1 MIASSPPNL
10 TDSGVQSD
18 SGPLIQSATPSQRV
32 GSLSLTALIL
42 LAVGFRLPAFFLM
55 RYGGTAPDW
64 SDFRYYHEL
73 ASLAAQGYFPDIHYW
88 VEYPPLFPWLAVGAY
103 RLSLLM
109 PNWTQPYFWFDLFL
123 TIVLATADGGT
134 IVVIDRL
141 GDAVWGQGHGR
152 RAATLYAALF
162 LPVYAILGWFDSL
175 PTFFLLLGLYFGLT
189 DSSLRAS
196 STAPLIRTGAAAG
209 IGAMLKLFP
218 LLALPAAVVHPRST
232 PRQAVGRVVVLLG
245 SAAATVALIALP
257 FARLGQDTFWATF
270 RNVLARGSWTSPWAL
285 LDGYYGTG
293 TVASLPDRLFYN
305 ASALW
310 GQPTRFGWLWWLA
323 VAVAGAVYIW
333 RGRVAWREGTARAAV
348 ALTGLGVTLLLLLS
362 RGFSTQFTLWVL
374 PFAALL
380 LPDVAGAVFAVLL
393 TLDDVV
399 LEGYLY
405 VTLFPNVH
413 RLLWVSVAVRTV
425 LLLWFALECGLA
437 VRATSVQRVN
447 ALRRRLALPAAA
459 VTLAGVVAAAALVG
473 PSLGQAVATRNG
485 GGFLEVLQQANPD
498 VVVFTQ
504 PAAYDRLYAAARSR
518 RVVLVAQPKLLEW
531 TGSRSLDGR
540 LTSGVGN
547 AASVV
552 LVTDT
557 SQPTTTV
564 QPAVR
569 EWLAARYGA
578 EPERKVESLTLLVYR
593 ASLRPAE
600 KAVRARFGAAID
612 LVGYRPSDLVGHAG
626 APLLVTLLWR
636 STAKLDQDYSI
647 SVQLLDSSGKLVA
660 QHDGM
665 PSNNARP
672 TSTWTPGQDVLDPVS
687 LSLPAGLAP
696 GRYTAIVVVYDHQ
709 SLRRLRVG
717 PDDHAI
723 LGTVTIQQ

>member
-1 MIASSPPNL
+1 MIAQSPPSV
-10 TDSGVQSD
+10 TGPERDSG
-18 SGPLIQSATPSQRV
+18 SGPLIQSAGPSPRA
-32 GSLSLTALIL
+32 GSLSLAALIV
-42 LAVGFRLPAFFLM
+42 LAVGFRLPAFFLI
-55 RYGGTAPDW
+55 RYGGSAPDW

-73 ASLAAQGYFPDIHYW
+73 ASLAAQGYLPDIHYW
-88 VEYPPLFPWLAVGAY
+88 VEYPPLFPWLAVGVY

-109 PNWTQPYFWFDLFL
+109 PNWTQPYFWFDLLL
-123 TIVLATADGGT
+123 TVVLALADAGT

-141 GDAVWGQGHGR
+141 GDAVWGSGHGR

-175 PTFFLLLGLYFGLT
+175 PTFFLLLGLWLALSGDSRKGERVGL
-189 DSSLRAS
+189 LVQAGV
-196 STAPLIRTGAAAG
+196 AVG

-218 LLALPAAVVHPRST
+218 LVALPAAVVHPRST
-232 PRQAVGRVVVLLG
+232 SRQALRRGAILVGSTV
-245 SAAATVALIALP
+245 ATVVLIALP
-257 FARLGQDTFWATF
+257 FDRLGHATFWATF

-323 VAVAGAVYIW
+323 VALGGAVYLW
-333 RGRVAWREGTARAAV
+333 RGRLAWREGTARAAV
-348 ALTGLGVTLLLLLS
+348 ALAGLGVTLLLLLS

-380 LPDVAGAVFAVLL
+380 LPDVTGAVFVVLL

-405 VTLFPNVH
+405 VTLFPDVR

-437 VRATSVQRVN
+437 VETTSVQRVG
-447 ALRRRLALPAAA
+447 ALRRRLSLPAAA
-459 VTLAGVVAAAALVG
+459 LSLAGVVVAAVLVS
-473 PSLGQAVATRNG
+473 PSLSQAIAARNG
-485 GGFLEVLQQANPD
+485 DGGFLDVLRQANPAA
-498 VVVFTQ
+498 VVFTQ
-504 PAAYDRLYAAARSR
+504 TAAYDRLYVDARPR
-518 RVVLVAQPKLLEW
+518 PIVLVAQPKLLQW

-540 LTSGVGN
+540 LTAGVGN
-547 AASVV
+547 AASVL

-557 SQPTTTV
+557 SQPSAKV
-564 QPAVR
+564 LPAVR
-569 EWLAARYGA
+569 EWLDARYGA
-578 EPERKVESLTLLVYR
+578 EPERKDGVLTLVVYR
-593 ASLRPAE
+593 RSLRPAE
-600 KAVRARFGAAID
+600 NAVGARFGTAID
-612 LVGYRPSDLVGHAG
+612 LVGYRPADLVGHAG
-626 APLLVTLLWR
+626 APLRVTLHWR
-636 STAKLDQDYSI
+636 SSAKLDRDYSV
-647 SVQLLDSSGKLVA
+647 SVQLLDGSGKLVA

-665 PSNNARP
+665 PANNAMP
-672 TSTWTPGQDVLDPVS
+672 TSTWRPGQDVLDPVS
-687 LSLPAGLAP
+687 LSLPAALAP

-709 SLRRLRVG
+709 SLRRLPVG
-717 PDDHAI
+717 ADDHAI
-723 LGTVTIQQ
+723 LGSVTIQ